1 MSSHN
6 FKRTKTTIQNK
17 NLNNNN
23 KQNEKT
29 SSSRSTFHVKNYSI
43 APTTLTETLNSSI
56 DRSTSSKMFS
66 QKKSTK
72 RFSTLMQQ
80 SMDILTNK
88 KPIIVKKVAFG
99 NVLDQK
105 SEEFKIFQ
113 KKNENSKNVKIV
125 IGTNKKALNIF
136 KYGVNKQT
144 IEKIYKQH
152 RRYNSN
158 EITFKTETKFPII
171 NSKKILK
178 NLLPKEYDYNHE
190 KTSEEVLKNVYHPLV
205 RYQKKMLNKHINA
218 INREIGVEYSNYF
231 TIANKNNFS
240 EQFQMCQDLID
251 LQSNEKLVEM
261 INRLINNNF
270 KLNKEVKKIIDINE
284 LNEKYL
290 HNKKILQRFKEILIR
305 CAIHFKRLNISLE
318 QFYKLDLDSIQPFS
332 NKESYTLICAI
343 KDKDIN
349 NINKLLKNNYF
360 LVYDFDHFKQ
370 TPLHWAAKRNVYQ
383 VISLIVSKGANVNA
397 KDHTGR
403 TPLHVAAAYNN
414 LEAVEALVYDLA
426 ESSVLDNEGLL
437 AEDLTNDRIIKSI
450 LKRVR
455 ALHKLNKT
463 MFCKNFESTIKN
475 GLHYFFM
482 NELKINFLKVKV
494 YEYVKN

>member
-1 MSSHN
+1 MSHS
-6 FKRTKTTIQNK
+6 FKRMKTTIANH
-17 NLNNNN
+17 NVIETES
-23 KQNEKT
+23 NEKT
-29 SSSRSTFHVKNYSI
+29 SSSRNVFHKKTYSM
-43 APTTLTETLNSSI
+43 APTTFSETLNSSSI
-56 DRSTSSKMFS
+56 ERSSKKLNS

-72 RFSTLMQQ
+72 RFSTLMKQ
-80 SMDILTNK
+80 SMDILSNK

-99 NVLDQK
+99 NILDQK
-105 SEEFKIFQ
+105 PEEFKNFE

-136 KYGVNKQT
+136 KYGVNKKV
-144 IEKIYKQH
+144 IDNIYKGNK
-152 RRYNSN
+152 RYNNNN

-218 INREIGVEYSNYF
+218 INREIAVEYSNYF

-240 EQFQMCQDLID
+240 EEFQMCQDLID

-290 HNKKILQRFKEILIR
+290 HKKKILSKFKEILIR
-305 CAIHFKRLNISLE
+305 CAIHYKRLNISLE

-349 NINKLLKNNYF
+349 HINKLLKNNYF

-397 KDHTGR
+397 KDNTGR

-426 ESSVLDNEGLL
+426 ESSIKDNNGLL
-437 AEDLTNDRIIKSI
+437 PEDLTNDVIIKMI
-450 LKRVR
+450 LKRVK

-463 MFCKNFESTIKN
+463 MFVKNFESTIKN

-482 NELKINFLKVKV
+482 NELKINFLEVKA
-494 YEYVKN
+494 YEYVKS